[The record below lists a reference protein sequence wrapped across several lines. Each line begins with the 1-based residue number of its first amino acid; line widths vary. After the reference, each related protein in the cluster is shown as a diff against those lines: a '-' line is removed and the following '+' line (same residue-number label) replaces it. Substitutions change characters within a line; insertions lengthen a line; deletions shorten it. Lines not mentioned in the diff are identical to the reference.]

1 MEEIDALQTIF
12 DRMTACFR
20 CHHQSCE
27 VVETAAG
34 AQFRK
39 LEIRSAGTDF
49 HEIGNAFYKGIKNT
63 TQDRSTH
70 LKDLDCD
77 GVSLFVDAEG
87 RKHIVLVDLKS
98 NFDIQKICGAYEQDI
113 HTFLKLHALFSLCE
127 GYFLR
132 GMVID
137 LIVACKTFKDTDQE
151 TRVLDIISMKCM
163 EEEDSFEKK
172 FLNSLL
178 HDGPVKTCRMDDL
191 NTIRS
196 LPFHPSIKGVD
207 VRLHLFTTIRYTD
220 TEGIYNL

>member
-1 MEEIDALQTIF
+1 MEEIDALRTIF
-12 DRMTACFR
+12 NRMTACFR
-20 CHHQSCE
+20 CYHQSWE

-77 GVSLFVDAEG
+77 GVS
-87 RKHIVLVDLKS
+87 
-98 NFDIQKICGAYEQDI
+98 EQDI

-127 GYFLR
+127 GYSLH

-151 TRVLDIISMKCM
+151 ARVLDFISMKCM

-172 FLNSLL
+172 FLNNLL
-178 HDGPVKTCRMDDL
+178 HDGPVKTCMDDL
-191 NTIRS
+191 KTIRS

-207 VRLHLFTTIRYTD
+207 VRLHLFTTMRYTD

>member
-1 MEEIDALQTIF
+1 MEEIDALRTIF
-12 DRMTACFR
+12 NRMTACFR
-20 CHHQSCE
+20 CYHQSWE

-49 HEIGNAFYKGIKNT
+49 HEIGNAFYKG
-63 TQDRSTH
+63 
-70 LKDLDCD
+70 
-77 GVSLFVDAEG
+77 LFVDAEG
-87 RKHIVLVDLKS
+87 RKHMVLVDLKS

-127 GYFLR
+127 GYSLH

-151 TRVLDIISMKCM
+151 ARVLDFISMKCM

-172 FLNSLL
+172 FLNNLL
-178 HDGPVKTCRMDDL
+178 HDGPVKTCMDDL
-191 NTIRS
+191 KTIRS

-207 VRLHLFTTIRYTD
+207 VRLHLFTTMRYTD

>member
-1 MEEIDALQTIF
+1 M
-12 DRMTACFR
+12 
-20 CHHQSCE
+20 
-27 VVETAAG
+27 
-34 AQFRK
+34 
-39 LEIRSAGTDF
+39 
-49 HEIGNAFYKGIKNT
+49 
-63 TQDRSTH
+63 
-70 LKDLDCD
+70 
-77 GVSLFVDAEG
+77 LF
-87 RKHIVLVDLKS
+87 
-98 NFDIQKICGAYEQDI
+98 FP
-113 HTFLKLHALFSLCE
+113 
-127 GYFLR
+127 LR

-207 VRLHLFTTIRYTD
+207 VRLHLFTTMRYTD

>member
-113 HTFLKLHALFSLCE
+113 HTFLKLHALFSLYE
-127 GYFLR
+127 GYSLH

-178 HDGPVKTCRMDDL
+178 HDGP
-191 NTIRS
+191 
-196 LPFHPSIKGVD
+196 G
-207 VRLHLFTTIRYTD
+207 
-220 TEGIYNL
+220 

>member
-1 MEEIDALQTIF
+1 MKEIDALQTIF

-20 CHHQSCE
+20 CHHQSWE
-27 VVETAAG
+27 VVETAAD

-127 GYFLR
+127 GYSLH

-163 EEEDSFEKK
+163 EEEDS
-172 FLNSLL
+172 
-178 HDGPVKTCRMDDL
+178 
-191 NTIRS
+191 
-196 LPFHPSIKGVD
+196 
-207 VRLHLFTTIRYTD
+207 Y
-220 TEGIYNL
+220 